1 MADKKFNL
9 IKFQTHALYQRLIPP
24 SQKYTPGN
32 LTKLPDKH
40 FQC

>member
-24 SQKYTPGN
+24 GN